1 MKKIVLMGLTILIS
15 INMVAC
21 SNKSVAKVNDV
32 DVSKEEYKRTEEFL
46 YATGYVEKDE
56 KNSNEINNDIL
67 SFIIDNEVAYQEAQ
81 KENIKEA
88 QKENIKVKDS
98 DVNEK
103 IEQLKETLETN
114 TTYKEKLESA
124 GITDDF
130 LKEQVKKDLTVAKYK
145 ENFIKDIKVTDKEME
160 AYYNNNKEQFNV
172 EEVKASQ
179 ILISTLDED
188 NKEVSKEQ
196 KEKLKEK
203 AQSILDK
210 VNNNEDFASLAK
222 KYSDDK
228 NSGKEMEAYYNN
240 NEDQFNVEE
249 VKASQILISTLDED
263 NKEVSKEQKEKLKE
277 KAQSILDKVNN
288 NEDFASLAK
297 KYSDDKN
304 SGKDGG
310 DLGYFAKNEK
320 NIEFTKEVFKLDT
333 NQISKLIETSY
344 GYHIV
349 KVTDKTTVTKSLED
363 SKDDIKTKILNEK
376 YTKHIDSLYK
386 KGKITIT

>member
-15 INMVAC
+15 TNMVAC
-21 SNKSVAKVNDV
+21 SNKTVAKINDV
-32 DVSKEEYKRTEEFL
+32 DVSKEEYKKTEEFL
-46 YATGYVEKDE
+46 YATGYVEKNE
-56 KNSNEINNDIL
+56 KNSDKVNNDIL

-81 KENIKEA
+81 KENIK
-88 QKENIKVKDS
+88 VKDS

-103 IEQLKETLETN
+103 VEQLKETLENN
-114 TTYKEKLESA
+114 TSYKEKLESA
-124 GITDDF
+124 GITEDF

-160 AYYNNNKEQFNV
+160 AYYNNNKDQFNV
-172 EEVKASQ
+172 KEVKASQ

-203 AQSILDK
+203 
-210 VNNNEDFASLAK
+210 V
-222 KYSDDK
+222 
-228 NSGKEMEAYYNN
+228 
-240 NEDQFNVEE
+240 
-249 VKASQILISTLDED
+249 
-263 NKEVSKEQKEKLKE
+263 
-277 KAQSILDKVNN
+277 QSILDKVNN

-333 NQISKLIETSY
+333 NQVSNLIETPY

>member
-1 MKKIVLMGLTILIS
+1 MGLTILIS
-15 INMVAC
+15 TNMVAC
-21 SNKSVAKVNDV
+21 SNKTVAKINDV
-32 DVSKEEYKRTEEFL
+32 DVSKEEYKKTEEFL
-46 YATGYVEKDE
+46 YATGYVEKNE
-56 KNSNEINNDIL
+56 KNSDKVNNDIL

-81 KENIKEA
+81 KENIK
-88 QKENIKVKDS
+88 VKDS

-103 IEQLKETLETN
+103 VEQLKETLENN
-114 TTYKEKLESA
+114 TSYKEKLESA
-124 GITDDF
+124 GITEDF

-160 AYYNNNKEQFNV
+160 AYYNNNK
-172 EEVKASQ
+172 
-179 ILISTLDED
+179 
-188 NKEVSKEQ
+188 
-196 KEKLKEK
+196 
-203 AQSILDK
+203 
-210 VNNNEDFASLAK
+210 
-222 KYSDDK
+222 
-228 NSGKEMEAYYNN
+228 
-240 NEDQFNVEE
+240 DQFNVKE

-333 NQISKLIETSY
+333 NQVSNLIETSY

>member
-46 YATGYVEKDE
+46 YAIGYVEKDE

-67 SFIIDNEVAYQEAQ
+67 SFIIDNEVAYQD
-81 KENIKEA
+81 A

-103 IEQLKETLETN
+103 VEQLKETLANN
-114 TTYKEKLESA
+114 TSYKEKLESA
-124 GITDDF
+124 GITEDF

-145 ENFIKDIKVTDKEME
+145 ENFIKDIKVTD
-160 AYYNNNKEQFNV
+160 
-172 EEVKASQ
+172 
-179 ILISTLDED
+179 
-188 NKEVSKEQ
+188 
-196 KEKLKEK
+196 
-203 AQSILDK
+203 
-210 VNNNEDFASLAK
+210 
-222 KYSDDK
+222 
-228 NSGKEMEAYYNN
+228 KEMEAYYNN

-333 NQISKLIETSY
+333 NQVSKLIETPY

>member
-1 MKKIVLMGLTILIS
+1 MGLTILVS

-21 SNKSVAKVNDV
+21 SNKAVAKINDV
-32 DVSKEEYKRTEEFL
+32 DVSKEEYKKTEDFL

-56 KNSNEINNDIL
+56 KNSDEINNDIL

-81 KENIKEA
+81 KENIK
-88 QKENIKVKDS
+88 VKDS

-103 IEQLKETLETN
+103 VEQLKETLETN
-114 TTYKEKLESA
+114 TFYKEKLESA
-124 GITDDF
+124 GITEDF

-160 AYYNNNKEQFNV
+160 AYYNNHKEQFNV

-188 NKEVSKEQ
+188 NKEVSKDQ
-196 KEKLKEK
+196 REKLKEK

-228 NSGKEMEAYYNN
+228 NSGKY
-240 NEDQFNVEE
+240 
-249 VKASQILISTLDED
+249 
-263 NKEVSKEQKEKLKE
+263 
-277 KAQSILDKVNN
+277 
-288 NEDFASLAK
+288 
-297 KYSDDKN
+297 
-304 SGKDGG
+304 GG

-333 NQISKLIETSY
+333 NQVSKLIETSY

>member
-1 MKKIVLMGLTILIS
+1 MKKIVLMGLTILVS

-21 SNKSVAKVNDV
+21 SNKAVAKINDV
-32 DVSKEEYKRTEEFL
+32 DVSKEEYKKTEDFL

-56 KNSNEINNDIL
+56 KNSDEINNDIL

-81 KENIKEA
+81 KENIK
-88 QKENIKVKDS
+88 VKDS

-103 IEQLKETLETN
+103 VEQLKETLETN

-160 AYYNNNKEQFNV
+160 AYYNNNKE
-172 EEVKASQ
+172 
-179 ILISTLDED
+179 
-188 NKEVSKEQ
+188 
-196 KEKLKEK
+196 
-203 AQSILDK
+203 
-210 VNNNEDFASLAK
+210 
-222 KYSDDK
+222 
-228 NSGKEMEAYYNN
+228 
-240 NEDQFNVEE
+240 QFNVEE

>member
-15 INMVAC
+15 INIVAC
-21 SNKSVAKVNDV
+21 SNKTVAKINDV
-32 DVSKEEYKRTEEFL
+32 DVSKEEYKKTEEFL

-56 KNSNEINNDIL
+56 KNSDKINNDIL

-81 KENIKEA
+81 KENIK
-88 QKENIKVKDS
+88 VKDS

-103 IEQLKETLETN
+103 VEQLKETLENN
-114 TTYKEKLESA
+114 TSYKEKLESA
-124 GITDDF
+124 GITEDF

-160 AYYNNNKEQFNV
+160 VYYNNNKDQFNV

-188 NKEVSKEQ
+188 NKEVNKEK

-222 KYSDDK
+222 
-228 NSGKEMEAYYNN
+228 E
-240 NEDQFNVEE
+240 
-249 VKASQILISTLDED
+249 
-263 NKEVSKEQKEKLKE
+263 
-277 KAQSILDKVNN
+277 
-288 NEDFASLAK
+288 
-297 KYSDDKN
+297 YSDDKN

-310 DLGYFAKNEK
+310 DLGYFAKNDK
-320 NIEFTKEVFKLDT
+320 NIEFTKEVFKLDV
-333 NQISKLIETSY
+333 NQVSNLIETSY

-349 KVTDKTTVTKSLED
+349 KVTDKITVTKTLEE

>member
-1 MKKIVLMGLTILIS
+1 MGLTILVS
-15 INMVAC
+15 INTVAC
-21 SNKSVAKVNDV
+21 SNKAVAKINDV
-32 DVSKEEYKRTEEFL
+32 DVSKEEYKKTEDFL

-56 KNSNEINNDIL
+56 KNSDEINNDIL

-81 KENIKEA
+81 KENIK
-88 QKENIKVKDS
+88 VKDS

-103 IEQLKETLETN
+103 VKQLKETLETN
-114 TTYKEKLESA
+114 TFYKEKLESA
-124 GITDDF
+124 GITEDF

-160 AYYNNNKEQFNV
+160 AYYNNHKEQFNV

-188 NKEVSKEQ
+188 NKEVSKDQ

-228 NSGKEMEAYYNN
+228 NSGKY
-240 NEDQFNVEE
+240 
-249 VKASQILISTLDED
+249 
-263 NKEVSKEQKEKLKE
+263 
-277 KAQSILDKVNN
+277 
-288 NEDFASLAK
+288 
-297 KYSDDKN
+297 
-304 SGKDGG
+304 GG

-333 NQISKLIETSY
+333 NQVSKLIETSY

>member
-15 INMVAC
+15 TNMVAC
-21 SNKSVAKVNDV
+21 SNKTVAKINDV
-32 DVSKEEYKRTEEFL
+32 DVSKEEYKKTEEFL

-81 KENIKEA
+81 KENIK
-88 QKENIKVKDS
+88 VKDS

-103 IEQLKETLETN
+103 VEQLKETLENN
-114 TTYKEKLESA
+114 TSYKEKLESA
-124 GITDDF
+124 GITEDF

-160 AYYNNNKEQFNV
+160 AYYNNNK
-172 EEVKASQ
+172 
-179 ILISTLDED
+179 
-188 NKEVSKEQ
+188 
-196 KEKLKEK
+196 
-203 AQSILDK
+203 
-210 VNNNEDFASLAK
+210 
-222 KYSDDK
+222 
-228 NSGKEMEAYYNN
+228 
-240 NEDQFNVEE
+240 DQFNVKE

-333 NQISKLIETSY
+333 NQVSNLIETPY

>member
-1 MKKIVLMGLTILIS
+1 MGLTILIS

-67 SFIIDNEVAYQEAQ
+67 SFIIDNEVAYQD
-81 KENIKEA
+81 A

-103 IEQLKETLETN
+103 VEQLKETLANN
-114 TTYKEKLESA
+114 TSYKEKLESA
-124 GITDDF
+124 GITEDF

-145 ENFIKDIKVTDKEME
+145 ENFIKDIKVTD
-160 AYYNNNKEQFNV
+160 
-172 EEVKASQ
+172 
-179 ILISTLDED
+179 
-188 NKEVSKEQ
+188 
-196 KEKLKEK
+196 
-203 AQSILDK
+203 
-210 VNNNEDFASLAK
+210 
-222 KYSDDK
+222 
-228 NSGKEMEAYYNN
+228 KEMEAYYNN

-333 NQISKLIETSY
+333 NQVSKLIETPY

>member
-1 MKKIVLMGLTILIS
+1 MKKIVLMGLTILVS

-21 SNKSVAKVNDV
+21 SNKAVAKINDV
-32 DVSKEEYKRTEEFL
+32 EVSKEEYKKTEDFL

-56 KNSNEINNDIL
+56 KNSDEINNDIL

-81 KENIKEA
+81 KENIK
-88 QKENIKVKDS
+88 VKDS

-103 IEQLKETLETN
+103 VEQLKETLETN

-124 GITDDF
+124 GITEDF

-228 NSGKEMEAYYNN
+228 NSGK
-240 NEDQFNVEE
+240 
-249 VKASQILISTLDED
+249 
-263 NKEVSKEQKEKLKE
+263 
-277 KAQSILDKVNN
+277 
-288 NEDFASLAK
+288 
-297 KYSDDKN
+297 
-304 SGKDGG
+304 DGG

-333 NQISKLIETSY
+333 NQVSKLIETSY

-363 SKDDIKTKILNEK
+363 SKDDIKAKILNEK

>member
-1 MKKIVLMGLTILIS
+1 MKKIVLMGLTILVS

-21 SNKSVAKVNDV
+21 SNKAVAKINDV
-32 DVSKEEYKRTEEFL
+32 EVSKEEYKKTEDFL

-56 KNSNEINNDIL
+56 KNSDEINNDIL

-81 KENIKEA
+81 KENIK
-88 QKENIKVKDS
+88 VKDS

-103 IEQLKETLETN
+103 VEQLKETLETN

-124 GITDDF
+124 GITEDF

-228 NSGKEMEAYYNN
+228 NSGK
-240 NEDQFNVEE
+240 
-249 VKASQILISTLDED
+249 
-263 NKEVSKEQKEKLKE
+263 
-277 KAQSILDKVNN
+277 
-288 NEDFASLAK
+288 
-297 KYSDDKN
+297 
-304 SGKDGG
+304 DGG
-310 DLGYFAKNEK
+310 NLGYFAKNEK

-333 NQISKLIETSY
+333 NQVSKLIETSY

-363 SKDDIKTKILNEK
+363 SKDDIKAKILNEK

>member
-1 MKKIVLMGLTILIS
+1 MGLTILVS

-21 SNKSVAKVNDV
+21 SNKAVAKINDV
-32 DVSKEEYKRTEEFL
+32 EVSKEEYKKTEDFL

-56 KNSNEINNDIL
+56 KNSDEINNDIL

-81 KENIKEA
+81 KENIK
-88 QKENIKVKDS
+88 VKGS

-103 IEQLKETLETN
+103 VEQLKETLETN

-124 GITDDF
+124 GITEDF

-228 NSGKEMEAYYNN
+228 NSGK
-240 NEDQFNVEE
+240 
-249 VKASQILISTLDED
+249 
-263 NKEVSKEQKEKLKE
+263 
-277 KAQSILDKVNN
+277 
-288 NEDFASLAK
+288 
-297 KYSDDKN
+297 
-304 SGKDGG
+304 DGG
-310 DLGYFAKNEK
+310 NLGYFAKNEK

-333 NQISKLIETSY
+333 NQVSKLIETSY

-363 SKDDIKTKILNEK
+363 SKDDIKAKILNEK

>member
-1 MKKIVLMGLTILIS
+1 
-15 INMVAC
+15 MVAC

-67 SFIIDNEVAYQEAQ
+67 SFIIDNEVAYQD
-81 KENIKEA
+81 A

-103 IEQLKETLETN
+103 VEQLKETLANN
-114 TTYKEKLESA
+114 TSYKEKLESA
-124 GITDDF
+124 GITEDF

-145 ENFIKDIKVTDKEME
+145 ENFIKDIKVTD
-160 AYYNNNKEQFNV
+160 
-172 EEVKASQ
+172 
-179 ILISTLDED
+179 
-188 NKEVSKEQ
+188 
-196 KEKLKEK
+196 
-203 AQSILDK
+203 
-210 VNNNEDFASLAK
+210 
-222 KYSDDK
+222 
-228 NSGKEMEAYYNN
+228 KEMEAYYNN

-333 NQISKLIETSY
+333 NQVSKLIETPY

>member
-15 INMVAC
+15 TNMVAC
-21 SNKSVAKVNDV
+21 SNKTVAKINDV
-32 DVSKEEYKRTEEFL
+32 DVSKEEYKKTEEFL
-46 YATGYVEKDE
+46 YATGYVEKNE
-56 KNSNEINNDIL
+56 KNSDKVNNDIL

-81 KENIKEA
+81 KENIK
-88 QKENIKVKDS
+88 VKDS

-103 IEQLKETLETN
+103 VEQLKETLENN
-114 TTYKEKLESA
+114 TSYKEKLESA
-124 GITDDF
+124 GITENF

-160 AYYNNNKEQFNV
+160 AYYNNNK
-172 EEVKASQ
+172 
-179 ILISTLDED
+179 
-188 NKEVSKEQ
+188 
-196 KEKLKEK
+196 
-203 AQSILDK
+203 
-210 VNNNEDFASLAK
+210 
-222 KYSDDK
+222 
-228 NSGKEMEAYYNN
+228 
-240 NEDQFNVEE
+240 DQFNVKE

-320 NIEFTKEVFKLDT
+320 NIEFTKEVFKLDI
-333 NQISKLIETSY
+333 NQVSNLIETPY